1 MGDIIYLDEI
11 RIKKEIAKAEKALAR
26 ARTLKA
32 QGVHVSSD
40 ILGRLQQ
47 IINQLEKKLEK
58 VVTNEEL

>member
-11 RIKKEIAKAEKALAR
+11 RIKKEIVKAESALVR

-32 QGVHVSSD
+32 QGVHVPND

-58 VVTNEEL
+58 VVTNEEY